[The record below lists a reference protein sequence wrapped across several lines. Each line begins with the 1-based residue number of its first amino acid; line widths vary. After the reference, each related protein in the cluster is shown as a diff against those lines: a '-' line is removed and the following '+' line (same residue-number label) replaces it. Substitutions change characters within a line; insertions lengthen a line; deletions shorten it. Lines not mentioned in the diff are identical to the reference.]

1 MDGKQAGHGKQAER
15 GLQAGMAGL
24 IAALWCLPAAH
35 AAEVC
40 LYNGRTSYSGHAA
53 VRTEVAEANGLTTV
67 DVTARLDAKLGWFWA
82 IQYLAEEIS
91 TWRVGELQS
100 VAVNNRYSVNGRVK
114 RQQWDV
120 FTRGPDGL
128 AASRVQSKTL
138 EEFRT
143 RHPAFAAHWEPGAFG
158 QAWLPDYP
166 AAKPERRPDLDLA
179 TAAMPPHV
187 RTPYALAFYWSRFLP
202 AAGGTVPVFMPGWKR
217 DARLD
222 ALATPAGAGRWRLA
236 LRHPAL
242 DGGAPSWA
250 EAVVSADH
258 RLSRL
263 SFDIHASAG
272 DGQGWVDQAG
282 CQAR

>member
-1 MDGKQAGHGKQAER
+1 MRGVAAGAV
-15 GLQAGMAGL
+15 GL
-24 IAALWCLPAAH
+24 IAALCCLPAAR

-40 LYNGRTSYSGHAA
+40 RYDGKTSHSGRAA
-53 VRTEVAEANGLTTV
+53 VRTEVMEANGLTTV
-67 DVTARLDAKLGWFWA
+67 DVTARLDAEPWWLWTV
-82 IQYLAEEIS
+82 QYLTEEIS
-91 TWRVGELQS
+91 TWRAGELQS

-120 FTRGPDGL
+120 FVRGPDGL

-138 EEFRT
+138 SEFRR
-143 RHPAFAAHWEPGAFG
+143 RHPAFVAHWEPGSFG

-166 AAKPERRPDLDLA
+166 GAGPERRPDLDLGR
-179 TAAMPPHV
+179 AAMPPRL

-202 AAGGTVPVFMPGWKR
+202 AAGGAVPVFMPGWKR

-222 ALATPAGAGRWRLA
+222 ALVTPAGVGRWRMA

-258 RLSRL
+258 RLLRL
-263 SFDIHASAG
+263 SFDVHAAAG
-272 DGQGWVDQAG
+272 DGQGWVDQSG
-282 CQAR
+282 CQGR